1 MKTIIEKQILEW
13 KEELKA
19 HKERLAQAEQ
29 VVEQENKF
37 ISMIEGGIQAQE
49 ILLKKI
55 ESSDQPAYIEGQE
68 PIQESKSTRSK
79 GQPA

>member
-49 ILLKKI
+49 MLLKKI
-55 ESSDQPAYIEGQE
+55 ESSNQPTGTVELGPQSGKA
-68 PIQESKSTRSK
+68 PSKK
-79 GQPA
+79 